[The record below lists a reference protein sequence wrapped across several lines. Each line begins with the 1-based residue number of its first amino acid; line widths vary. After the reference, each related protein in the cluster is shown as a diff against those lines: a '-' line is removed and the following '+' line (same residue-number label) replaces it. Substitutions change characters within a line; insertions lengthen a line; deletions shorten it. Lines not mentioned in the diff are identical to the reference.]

1 MEVSL
6 IYWSLAFIAI
16 AYPVSRYVLAKGKL
30 LSLSSQSSKAADV
43 NVFAREREEGGRSRA
58 AIVNVESN
66 PFPNQTTTPITNES
80 DRKDQTN
87 NVDTDNKGGWKC
99 ACETGGIGLFLPPSM
114 LKSMGGAGAA
124 LRLGA
129 GGCYHKQM

>member
-16 AYPVSRYVLAKGKL
+16 AYPVSRCILAKGKL
-30 LSLSSQSSKAADV
+30 PSSRSSEAVDV
-43 NVFAREREEGGRSRA
+43 IARGGEEGGVRA
-58 AIVNVESN
+58 ATINIYAETN
-66 PFPNQTTTPITNES
+66 RFPNQTATTINNES
-80 DRKDQTN
+80 DRSRQDQTN
-87 NVDTDNKGGWKC
+87 IIENDIKGGWKC